1 MEKKT
6 GGSLSLSLPLTLY
19 ISLSVFYSFI
29 LSHSSSHL
37 SFILSSS
44 HLSFVVSLALTYLL
58 LSLLLSCIFNSLSLS
73 LYGTFGEEVGV
84 FDQMSSFG
92 CGLALLYLFCFPIG
106 WIGAQQLASE
116 MQMYTAKE
124 EMRQKGQASKCGSG
138 KPVLGKVPE
147 SSDIYQCWKQRML
160 T

>member
-37 SFILSSS
+37 SFVVSSS
-44 HLSFVVSLALTYLL
+44 HLSFVVSLALMYLFF
-58 LSLLLSCIFNSLSLS
+58 SISLS

-147 SSDIYQCWKQRML
+147 SSDIYQCWKQRTL